1 MILGIIGLSHGQPM
15 LTVSSNNHHCWK
27 IYGEIR
33 YVDPQN
39 EIVALTPQMHMLGII
54 QSYLI
59 PFTAP
64 LLIILSQFHDCS
76 TWFCSPAK
84 QLITHRGHSP
94 KTTLLHRQAISG
106 LQTDPGNDA
115 RSSGNCSRFPDSI
128 AFPVSPFLCSHLS
141 LWMWTLP
148 PATRRTALFS
158 RAEDFFAWIGETKT
172 TDASDRIR
180 WSHSSGRETCRSCK
194 AKAEK
199 VCCEGRLN
207 LESLYTSSIKKASST
222 LNLHVM

>member
-1 MILGIIGLSHGQPM
+1 M
-15 LTVSSNNHHCWK
+15 TV
-27 IYGEIR
+27 
-33 YVDPQN
+33 
-39 EIVALTPQMHMLGII
+39 
-54 QSYLI
+54 
-59 PFTAP
+59 
-64 LLIILSQFHDCS
+64 S

-207 LESLYTSSIKKASST
+207 LESLYTSSIKKGFFDSQFAC
-222 LNLHVM
+222 HVATQKWTGWILLYYVFRGILDSWTSVKDFPVICE